1 MGKENVYLKKIEVM
15 ETLLLQSDSK
25 EEIKLLATL
34 ANKMGLK
41 AKVIKNDFLEDIA
54 LANAMQKERTGEYVD
69 TEAYLKKLKA
79 K

>member
-1 MGKENVYLKKIEVM
+1 MKKENVYLKKLEVM
-15 ETLLLQSDSK
+15 ETLLLQSNSK
-25 EEIKLLATL
+25 EEIKLLASL

-54 LANAMQKERTGEYVD
+54 LANAMQKEKTGEYID
-69 TEAYLKKLKA
+69 TESYLKKLKT

>member
-1 MGKENVYLKKIEVM
+1 MK
-15 ETLLLQSDSK
+15 TLLLQSESK

-34 ANKMGLK
+34 ASKMGLK

-54 LANAMQKERTGEYVD
+54 LANAMQKERTGEFVD
-69 TEAYLKKLKA
+69 TVAYLKKLKT

>member
-1 MGKENVYLKKIEVM
+1 MKKENVYLKKLEVM
-15 ETLLLQSDSK
+15 ETLLLQRNSK
-25 EEIKLLATL
+25 EEIKLLASL

-54 LANAMQKERTGEYVD
+54 LANAMQKEKTGEYID
-69 TEAYLKKLKA
+69 TESYLKKLKT

>member
-1 MGKENVYLKKIEVM
+1 M
-15 ETLLLQSDSK
+15 
-25 EEIKLLATL
+25 ATL

-54 LANAMQKERTGEYVD
+54 LSNPNQKERTGDFVD
-69 TEAYLKKLKA
+69 TEAYLKKLKT